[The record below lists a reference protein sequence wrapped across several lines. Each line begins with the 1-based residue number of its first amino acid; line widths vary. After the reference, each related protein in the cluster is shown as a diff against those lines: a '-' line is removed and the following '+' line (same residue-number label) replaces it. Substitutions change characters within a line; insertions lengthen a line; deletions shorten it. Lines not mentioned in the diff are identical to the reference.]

1 VEWVETTGP
10 TLEAAKDAALD
21 QLGVDEEDAE
31 FEVLEEPKTGLF
43 GRLRSEAR
51 VRARVRPA
59 TPRPKEGR
67 RDRRQRR
74 TEPGGRSGRG
84 RSAAAGAKGSAEPG
98 AQGGDRDQDGDAA
111 GTAPRRGTRGDSGD
125 RGGEERRPS
134 STGPGRRRR
143 QRGGR
148 GGERERDAASVERAE
163 LSDGGA
169 GMDVSLEEQG
179 EVAEDF
185 LAGLV
190 EAFGLRATISATMLD
205 DETLELSLD
214 GEDLNLLIGARGMTL
229 QAIQDLTRTV
239 VQRQTKASYGR
250 LLVDVLGYRKKRRVA
265 LERFAR
271 QLADEVRT
279 AGSRRALEPMSA
291 SDRKV
296 VHDVVN
302 TLDGVTTT
310 SEGEEPNRRVVILPA
325 DS

>member
-1 VEWVETTGP
+1 
-10 TLEAAKDAALD
+10 
-21 QLGVDEEDAE
+21 
-31 FEVLEEPKTGLF
+31 
-43 GRLRSEAR
+43 
-51 VRARVRPA
+51 
-59 TPRPKEGR
+59 
-67 RDRRQRR
+67 
-74 TEPGGRSGRG
+74 
-84 RSAAAGAKGSAEPG
+84 
-98 AQGGDRDQDGDAA
+98 
-111 GTAPRRGTRGDSGD
+111 
-125 RGGEERRPS
+125 
-134 STGPGRRRR
+134 
-143 QRGGR
+143 
-148 GGERERDAASVERAE
+148 
-163 LSDGGA
+163 
-169 GMDVSLEEQG
+169 MDVSLEEQG

>member
-1 VEWVETTGP
+1 
-10 TLEAAKDAALD
+10 
-21 QLGVDEEDAE
+21 
-31 FEVLEEPKTGLF
+31 
-43 GRLRSEAR
+43 
-51 VRARVRPA
+51 
-59 TPRPKEGR
+59 
-67 RDRRQRR
+67 
-74 TEPGGRSGRG
+74 
-84 RSAAAGAKGSAEPG
+84 
-98 AQGGDRDQDGDAA
+98 
-111 GTAPRRGTRGDSGD
+111 
-125 RGGEERRPS
+125 
-134 STGPGRRRR
+134 
-143 QRGGR
+143 
-148 GGERERDAASVERAE
+148 
-163 LSDGGA
+163 
-169 GMDVSLEEQG
+169 MDVSLEEQG

-190 EAFGLRATISATMLD
+190 EAFGLRASISATKLD

-214 GEDLNLLIGARGMTL
+214 GEDLNLLIGARGATL

-239 VQRQTKASYGR
+239 VQRQTKASHGR

-279 AGSRRALEPMSA
+279 AGLRRALEPMSA
-291 SDRKV
+291 ADRKV